1 MTKEELI
8 KRINDLEWEDFEVKE
23 AKSELPKNIWETVGA
38 FANTSGG
45 WVVLGVKQTGKK
57 FEITGV
63 DNVEKLEQDFLG
75 TLRSQKFNV
84 RLSASSFRYDIDGH
98 RILAFYVPS
107 SSLKPIYYGNPSN
120 TFIRMGS
127 GDQRATEKEVMQMYH
142 DQSFGIRSELSI
154 PDTNLEMLNMDT
166 LHSYRA
172 YLNVDGA
179 LPQCKDLNDEEF
191 CKKLNIL
198 DAKGLLTYAGLLM
211 FGKSPYVTAYVPT
224 FCMDYIEI
232 PGPTVEAAYTRYT
245 YRIPEQENLWES
257 YLIIYRRLRT
267 LIDTPFMLDSDRGVN
282 VEDKRQW
289 DVLREALAN
298 MCMHTDHFSPV
309 RSCIHAFTDKIE
321 FMNAGSLPMPAEQM
335 VRTFYSSLRNPTIA
349 KLFRFANISE
359 NVGFGMGKL
368 LSWKQLTGNDVTCES
383 DRNVVRVTFFLKNN
397 IDKDLGVLSA
407 NTQEADIETQQM
419 RLGERLGVKYSVI
432 AFLNEIL
439 GEKLGVI
446 EEECKK
452 VQCKLGI
459 KLGESWE
466 KVGRKLGDNRV
477 SIFFLLYFS
486 PKITGQNVAKI
497 LDISTTS
504 VDNHIKWFKDKK
516 VLARIGNDRNGYWQ
530 INLESENEEEN
541 KDKSEV

>member
-1 MTKEELI
+1 MPYRFLAQKIIGMTKEELI
-8 KRINDLEWEDFEVKE
+8 KRIDDLEWEDFEVKE

-45 WVVLGVKQTGKK
+45 WIVLGVKQIGKK
-57 FEITGV
+57 FEMIGV

-98 RILAFYVPS
+98 KILAFYVPS
-107 SSLKPIYYGNPSN
+107 SALKPIYYGNPSN

-127 GDQRATEKEVMQMYH
+127 GDQRATEMEVMQMYH

-154 PDTNLEMLNMDT
+154 PDTDMGMLNMDT

-179 LPQCKDLNDEEF
+179 LPQCKDMNDEEF

-267 LIDTPFMLDSDRGVN
+267 LIDTPFKLDSDRGVN

-289 DVLREALAN
+289 DILREALAN

-321 FMNAGSLPMPAEQM
+321 FVNAGSLPMPAEQM
-335 VRTFYSSLRNPTIA
+335 VRPFYSSLRNPTIA
-349 KLFRFANISE
+349 KLVRFANISE

-368 LSWKQLTGNDVTCES
+368 FSWKQLTGNEGTCKS

-397 IDKDLGVLSA
+397 IDK
-407 NTQEADIETQQM
+407 IETVHPTEGLELDVKILQK
-419 RLGERLGVKYSVI
+419 RLG
-432 AFLNEIL
+432 
-439 GEKLGVI
+439 
-446 EEECKK
+446 
-452 VQCKLGI
+452 
-459 KLGESWE
+459 
-466 KVGRKLGDNRV
+466 
-477 SIFFLLYFS
+477 
-486 PKITGQNVAKI
+486 
-497 LDISTTS
+497 
-504 VDNHIKWFKDKK
+504 
-516 VLARIGNDRNGYWQ
+516 
-530 INLESENEEEN
+530 
-541 KDKSEV
+541 